1 MPDEPIHVFA
11 LKVPKISFELIIT
24 LYIRKATQGIG
35 KGNKT
40 TKHTSKKKRLTMCAE
55 YEKCFRNGDMKT
67 GDERQVFLGQQANDR
82 HKHSANI
89 NKHLRRNK

>member
-1 MPDEPIHVFA
+1 
-11 LKVPKISFELIIT
+11 
-24 LYIRKATQGIG
+24 
-35 KGNKT
+35 
-40 TKHTSKKKRLTMCAE
+40 MCAE

-89 NKHLRRNK
+89 NKHLRRRNERKEKCTDGR